1 MEVPGRIGSV
11 NVEVGQNFGTLVVG
25 DHNIVQLAGVA
36 ASVVVAQGPAQ
47 VHRPTDI
54 PGFLDRRV
62 ETARA
67 LAAVKPGAVLELVG
81 VPKIGKTALARHAA
95 LAGAGDFRDGALLLP
110 PGLAGARDVLQ
121 SLFEIFYL
129 ATPELAPSATR
140 LREFLAAKN
149 ALVVVDHCE
158 LSSRDL
164 PVLLDAARDCA
175 WLVAGAAPP
184 LAEAA
189 ARITLEGLPAD
200 DALALMERVH
210 GAAFTG
216 ALAVQAL
223 AQCEALHGHPQAV
236 MDAARLLGAAAP
248 TGESPL
254 SQDERALLSTLR
266 LFAPRPVPG
275 EVLPELSG
283 LPRAVELA
291 QALAARGLLRAD
303 AAGFQPMESAQ
314 PEQAPGEQLLAAR
327 CDAVARVGKA
337 AGANPARRRKLLAA
351 LPLLWSTLALAGA
364 RSEWKRLL
372 SLGAAWHAPLA
383 LGGRWDAWAR
393 LLDLHRQAA
402 QQLGDRAAEAWA
414 LHQAGTRELVLAHFD
429 AARSLFAQSLAACE
443 PPADAALQAA
453 TRQQLELVRT
463 LVPVPADTAASPEGP
478 APQVPGPKVPRWA
491 RLKTAV
497 LAGLGGVAVVGAA
510 LVWWLLG
517 APKLEVD
524 MGSVDFE
531 PVTLGAAGA
540 PPSKPV
546 VLRNSGRRALTFTGI
561 SAEAPFGVDASG
573 CMATPLAGGASCE
586 LRVRFAPGTR
596 GAARG
601 ALSITAQGVG
611 AAPVALTGRAL
622 AGELAVQP
630 RVDFGAI
637 EVGARAVSRR
647 LLVEN
652 RGDAPLRIGTL
663 PAPGAPFALAV
674 DGCRDKSLAPGA
686 NCGIELLFRATAP
699 GRREATLVLSTD
711 EPGAGPRSIALAGEG
726 KGAVIE
732 LAPRELRF
740 DAVEIG
746 QRSAMQPLRVRN
758 TGNAPLR
765 LSVSPAGAGTAPFEV
780 DAAGCAAAVAP
791 GQACELRVVLAPGAA
806 PGGVRET
813 TLKLAAPAVPAQT
826 VRLSGRVAMPVAVLQ
841 PPAHDFG
848 KLAWPPGAAAAGA
861 APQVFTLANDG
872 DAPLRIKGVA
882 ATPAEFSVASND
894 CPAALPPRQRC
905 RVAVRFVP
913 VAAGRTATGQLSV
926 SAAHVGPAVAQLT
939 GATLASPLPVPVLLS
954 PAPNATLPCPSDGRA
969 NVAFTWRIDPVPG
982 ASLRFRLTA
991 SPGGATDANAT
1002 SATRSL
1008 GCPAT
1013 VAWSVRAIAADG
1025 RTSDSETR
1033 TVTLRRPVIDILPP
1047 RLTTP
1052 AAPTRVPGATTPPA
1066 TTAPSTPTPTTPT
1079 TPPTRVPG
1087 ATTPPATTAPAAPTP
1102 TTPTGGAPGA
1112 TTAPSTTAPAATP
1125 PSALVRRRESILA
1138 VPAAKALTGSCCADT
1153 SGAMTRTTKAACPG
1167 RWWGPTETPPSSCV
1181 VIR

>member
-1 MEVPGRIGSV
+1 MDVPGRIGSV

-62 ETARA
+62 ETARV
-67 LAAVKPGAVLELVG
+67 LVAVKPGAVFELVG

-95 LAGAGDFRDGALLLP
+95 QAGAGDFRDGALLLP

-140 LREFLAAKN
+140 LREYLAAKN

-175 WLVAGAAPP
+175 WLVAGAAPM
-184 LAEAA
+184 LADATA
-189 ARITLEGLPAD
+189 GIALEGLPTD

-210 GAAFTG
+210 GAPFTG
-216 ALAVQAL
+216 ALALQAL
-223 AQCEALHGHPQAV
+223 AQCEALHGHPHAV
-236 MDAARLLGAAAP
+236 MEAARRLAAAAP
-248 TGESPL
+248 TGESSL
-254 SQDERALLSTLR
+254 AEDERALLSTLR

-291 QALAARGLLRAD
+291 QALAARGLLRVD
-303 AAGFQPMESAQ
+303 ASGFQPMDSAQ
-314 PEQAPGEQLLAAR
+314 PEQPPDEHNLAAR

-351 LPLLWSTLALAGA
+351 LPLLWSTLALASERA
-364 RSEWKRLL
+364 EWKWLL

-393 LLDLHRQAA
+393 LLDVHRQAA
-402 QQLGDRAAEAWA
+402 RQLGDRAAEAWA
-414 LHQAGTRELVLAHFD
+414 LHQAGTRELVLARFD
-429 AARSLFAQSLAACE
+429 AARSLFEQSLAACE
-443 PPADAALQAA
+443 PPGDAALQAA

-463 LVPVPADTAASPEGP
+463 LAPVPANTAPDAAG
-478 APQVPGPKVPRWA
+478 QVPPTPVPAAFRWA
-491 RLKTAV
+491 RLKTAA
-497 LAGLGGVAVVGAA
+497 LAGLVGVAVVGAA

-517 APKLEVD
+517 APRLEVD
-524 MGSVDFE
+524 VSSVDFE
-531 PVTLGAAGA
+531 PVTLGAASA
-540 PPSKPV
+540 PASKPV
-546 VLRNSGRRALTFTGI
+546 RLRNSGRRALTLTGI

-573 CMATPLAGGASCE
+573 CVAAPLAGGASCE
-586 LRVRFAPGTR
+586 LRVFFAPGAR
-596 GAARG
+596 GEVRG
-601 ALSITAQGVG
+601 ALAITAQGAG
-611 AAPVALTGRAL
+611 AAPVALAGRAL
-622 AGELAVQP
+622 AGELAVQS

-637 EVGARAVSRR
+637 DVGAPAASRR
-647 LLVEN
+647 LVVEN
-652 RGDAPLRIGTL
+652 RGDAPLRVGPL
-663 PAPGAPFALAV
+663 PAPGAPFALAA
-674 DGCRDKSLAPGA
+674 DGCRGKSLAPGA
-686 NCGIELLFRATAP
+686 NCSIELLFRATAP

-726 KGAVIE
+726 NAAAIE

-746 QRSAMQPLRVRN
+746 QRSAMQLLRVRN
-758 TGNAPLR
+758 AGNAPLR

-806 PGGVRET
+806 PGGARET

-826 VRLSGRVAMPVAVLQ
+826 VRLSGRVAVPLLVLQ
-841 PPAHDFG
+841 PLAHDFG
-848 KLAWPPGAAAAGA
+848 KVAWPPGTGA
-861 APQVFTLANDG
+861 ASAASQVFTIGNDG
-872 DAPLRIKGVA
+872 DAPLRIKGIA
-882 ATPAEFSVASND
+882 ATPADFSLASND

-905 RVAVRFVP
+905 RVAVRFAP
-913 VAAGRTATGQLSV
+913 AAAGRTVTGQLSA
-926 SAAHVGPAVAQLT
+926 SATHVPPAVAQLT
-939 GATLASPLPVPVLLS
+939 GATLASPVPVPVLLS
-954 PAPNATLPCPSDGRA
+954 PTPNATLPCASDGRA
-969 NVAFTWRIDPVPG
+969 NVPFAWRIDPVPG

-991 SPGGATDANAT
+991 GPGGATDANST

-1008 GCPAT
+1008 SCPAT
-1013 VAWSVRAIAADG
+1013 VNWSVRAIAADG

-1033 TVTLRRPVIDILPP
+1033 SLTLVRRPVITITPP
-1047 RLTTP
+1047 FATTP
-1052 AAPTRVPGATTPPA
+1052 TTPTTRAPGATTPPA
-1066 TTAPSTPTPTTPT
+1066 TAPATPTTPT
-1079 TPPTRVPG
+1079 TRVPGATPPTGTTGPAATTPVTPTAPTTRVPG
-1087 ATTPPATTAPAAPTP
+1087 ATTGPSSTAPAS
-1102 TTPTGGAPGA
+1102 TTPQ
-1112 TTAPSTTAPAATP
+1112 TP
-1125 PSALVRRRESILA
+1125 IRAREAILA
-1138 VPAAKALTGSCCADT
+1138 VPAVKALTGSCCADT

-1167 RWWGPTETPPSSCV
+1167 RWWGPTETPPSTCV